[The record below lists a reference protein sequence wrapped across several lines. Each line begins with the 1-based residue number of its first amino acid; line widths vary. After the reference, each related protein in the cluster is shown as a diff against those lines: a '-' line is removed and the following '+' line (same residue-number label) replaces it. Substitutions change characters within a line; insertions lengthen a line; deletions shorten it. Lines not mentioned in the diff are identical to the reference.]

1 MKGISGFRLSYILIR
16 EEENYAEFFF
26 RLKNNTGSNSFT
38 EEELYSIN
46 LATEQ
51 LRQYMNS
58 NSEDYPYNKYSLKF
72 EIGKTPIYIN
82 CTVEKQGKEFAFVY
96 LGDEAGHL
104 ITDFYM
110 MKDVQMISTGGG
122 STIVFEDE
130 KVNKLS
136 ELHKLEKIYF
146 GLGLNEERV
155 IEFAELMKDIKPDC
169 KVFFGDEEIG

>member
-96 LGDEAGHL
+96 LGDEADHL

-122 STIVFEDE
+122 STVVFEDE